1 MASCSRSDHAWLG
14 VMCDAGS
21 RTARCVDGLKR
32 ASKAVVV
39 ARGATYVAGAR
50 KELSHLVAMSP
61 FSQQLA
67 YKCILGARSVWHLAI
82 GQRGEG

>member
-1 MASCSRSDHAWLG
+1 MASCSRSDPAWLS

-32 ASKAVVV
+32 VCEAVVV

-50 KELSHLVAMSP
+50 KELTHLVATSA
-61 FSQQLA
+61 FFA
-67 YKCILGARSVWHLAI
+67 TVGV
-82 GQRGEG
+82 

>member
-1 MASCSRSDHAWLG
+1 
-14 VMCDAGS
+14 MCDAGS

-32 ASKAVVV
+32 ASKGVVV

-50 KELSHLVAMSP
+50 KELAHLVAMSA

-67 YKCILGARSVWHLAI
+67 YKCILGHEAFGIQPSGSEVK
-82 GQRGEG
+82 G